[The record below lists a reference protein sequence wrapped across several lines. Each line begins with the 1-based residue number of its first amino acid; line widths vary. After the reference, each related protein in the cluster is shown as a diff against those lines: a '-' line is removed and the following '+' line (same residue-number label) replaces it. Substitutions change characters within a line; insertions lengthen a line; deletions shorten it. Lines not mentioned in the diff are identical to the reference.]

1 MPSFVTFTHSWFG
14 PRTMKSKTSVNSCIH
29 LMGLARNM
37 NELSIEVNA
46 SRKQTISFRQCTFI
60 LGN

>member
-14 PRTMKSKTSVNSCIH
+14 PRTMRSKTSVNSCIH

-37 NELSIEVNA
+37 HELSIEVNA
-46 SRKQTISFRQCTFI
+46 SRNKQFLFANAHSY
-60 LGN
+60 

>member
-14 PRTMKSKTSVNSCIH
+14 PCTMRSKTSVNSCIH

-37 NELSIEVNA
+37 HEPEVNA
-46 SRKQTISFRQCTFI
+46 SRQQTISFRQCTFI

>member
-14 PRTMKSKTSVNSCIH
+14 PRTMRSKTSVNSCIH

-37 NELSIEVNA
+37 HELSIEVNA
-46 SRKQTISFRQCTFI
+46 VEVLNVITVLNVIKS
-60 LGN
+60 